1 MATRF
6 SISYLEVLR
15 SNETV
20 SSYLDQQHTDITHV
34 GNNSSGSY
42 GNGKRMSYGSI
53 NNDSRSWSPSN
64 NLERRGAQ
72 EEQEE
77 VENSDIDSS
86 YSLFHKIIEDMVIP
100 KVIDN
105 IGNKVTKMSM
115 TLLDGYD
122 CYYTTM
128 SSANTTFPSTTSSN
142 NDVMIVCFIKL
153 DIPKILPIRVL
164 SELKQHPF
172 NEIDSNIEL
181 RVQIGDILDKFHEE
195 LINYRNVNLQN
206 NNTHTSATN
215 NKTTN
220 LDDDIQDVIKIM
232 NDNID
237 KFLERQER
245 VSLLLDKTTKLNNTS
260 HNFKRKAT
268 RIKDRL
274 WWQRTRTSILLIFA
288 IVLCLSV
295 LFVFIYIL

>member
-15 SNETV
+15 SNKTV
-20 SSYLDQQHTDITHV
+20 SSYIDQEYTSTNNHV
-34 GNNSSGSY
+34 GKSSNGTYGGS
-42 GNGKRMSYGSI
+42 KRMSYGSI
-53 NNDSRSWSPSN
+53 NNDSRSLSLSN
-64 NLERRGAQ
+64 NVERRGELEDLA
-72 EEQEE
+72 
-77 VENSDIDSS
+77 IDNS
-86 YSLFHKIIEDMVIP
+86 YSLFHKIVEDMVIP
-100 KVIDN
+100 KVVDN

-115 TLLDGYD
+115 ILLDGYD

-128 SSANTTFPSTTSSN
+128 SSTNSSSPSNSSN
-142 NDVMIVCFIKL
+142 NDDILIVCFIKL

-164 SELKQHPF
+164 SELKQQPF
-172 NEIDSNIEL
+172 DEIESNIEL
-181 RVQIGDILDKFHEE
+181 RVQIGNILDKFHEE
-195 LINYRNVNLQN
+195 LINYRNENLQN
-206 NNTHTSATN
+206 NINHTSTAE

-245 VSLLLDKTTKLNNTS
+245 VSLLVDKTTKLNSTS

-274 WWQRTRTSILLIFA
+274 WWQRMRNSILLIFA
-288 IVLCLSV
+288 IILCLSV
-295 LFVFIYIL
+295 LFIFIYVL